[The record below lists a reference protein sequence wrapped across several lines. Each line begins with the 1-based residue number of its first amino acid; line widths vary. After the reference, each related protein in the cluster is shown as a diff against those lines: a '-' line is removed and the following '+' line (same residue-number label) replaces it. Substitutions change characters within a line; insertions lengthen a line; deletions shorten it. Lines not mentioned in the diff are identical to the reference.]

1 MPSHNP
7 PSHRTFHR
15 TAFSRSGPAVLR
27 RFTQALAVG
36 LGSLALV
43 AAASAADL
51 SVKISNIQ
59 DGTGM
64 VMVALFVPGN
74 DFPKTFSQGKQVAA
88 AARTADGDLRVV
100 FVDLPPGQY
109 AVSAYHDR
117 NSNGKLDA
125 NLLGI
130 PSEPYGFSNDA
141 KGSFGPPKFSD
152 AAIDVGAQAASALV
166 QLQ

>member
-59 DGTGM
+59 DSTGM
-64 VMVALFVPGN
+64 VMVALFAPGT
-74 DFPKTFSQGKQVAA
+74 DFPKTVSQGQQVAA
-88 AARTADGDLRVV
+88 AARSADGDLRVV

-117 NSNGKLDA
+117 NGNGKLDT
-125 NLLGI
+125 NLMGI

-141 KGSFGPPKFSD
+141 KGSFGPPNFRD
-152 AAIDVGAQAASALV
+152 AAIDVGAQAASA
-166 QLQ
+166 QLKLQ